1 MTQVPNDFLPTRK
14 TKLWKKTV
22 KKDKDYKPLTPNFC
36 SVKDPET
43 GKKCGKFMRSW
54 DIMFY
59 DQYGMCE
66 DCYLKYN
73 DGEGVKIAVTDS
85 DPEMETKN
93 DDS

>member
-43 GKKCGKFMRSW
+43 GKKCGNFMRSW

-66 DCYLKYN
+66 ECYLKYN
-73 DGEGVKIAVTDS
+73 

>member
-1 MTQVPNDFLPTRK
+1 MTQVPDDFLPTRK

-22 KKDKDYKPLTPNFC
+22 KKDDDYKPLTPNFC
-36 SVKDPET
+36 PCKDEET
-43 GKKCGKFMRSW
+43 GKKCGKFMRHW

-66 DCYLKYN
+66 ECYHKYN
-73 DGEGVKIAVTDS
+73 DGEGVKVTDT
-85 DPEMETKN
+85 DPEMETKD

>member
-1 MTQVPNDFLPTRK
+1 MTEVPNDFLPTRK

-22 KKDKDYKPLTPNFC
+22 KKDKDYKPLTHNFC

>member
-1 MTQVPNDFLPTRK
+1 MTQVPDDFLPTRK

-22 KKDKDYKPLTPNFC
+22 KKDDDYKPLTPNFC
-36 SVKDPET
+36 PCKDEET
-43 GKKCGKFMRSW
+43 GKKRGKFMRHW

-66 DCYLKYN
+66 QCYLKYN
-73 DGEGVKIAVTDS
+73 DGEGVKVTDA

-93 DDS
+93 DDD